1 VPLVPLALFTHHMR
15 RCGVP
20 DLADQVY
27 LRRIRSS

>member
-1 VPLVPLALFTHHMR
+1 VVPLTLFAHHIR

-20 DLADQVY
+20 YLADQVY